1 MKRCV
6 TLGAL
11 AAALLIGSAFA
22 AEPLKSGPAVGT
34 DVPGPFS
41 PKHMNGPNEGE
52 ELCLV

>member
-11 AAALLIGSAFA
+11 AAALLVGGAFA
-22 AEPLKSGPAVGT
+22 AEPVKSGPAVGT
-34 DVPGPFS
+34 DLPGPFS
-41 PKHMNGPNEGE
+41 PKHMNGPDVDE